1 MIIIGEK
8 INGTVEGVRS
18 AVLDKDAAYIGDL
31 AEQQVAAGADYID
44 VNVGTGIGDE
54 SEAMVWALGVIRDRT
69 GAPLCIDSSDPDVIA
84 AGIEVIGGERPF
96 INSVTGA
103 TASLEKVLPLAAK
116 FSSPLVALA
125 MDEAGIPSSAV
136 ERIEVIR
143 RVVAAAGEAGIPV
156 DKLFVDPLV
165 MPLSAD
171 FKQGRVTL
179 ETLRA
184 VKAEFEGINTI
195 MAVSNASFGIPIRSL
210 INRSMLTIAIYMG
223 LDAAII
229 DPADKNLRAAITSAV
244 VVSGGDQYCKDY
256 MKAYRA
262 GSLG

>member
-18 AVLDKDAAYIGDL
+18 AILDRDAAYIGDL
-31 AEQQVAAGADYID
+31 AEQQAAAGADHID

-69 GAPLCIDSSDPDVIA
+69 DAPLCIDSSDPDVIA
-84 AGIEVIGGERPF
+84 AGISVIGREGPF

-103 TASLEKVLPLAAK
+103 AASLEKVLPLAVDS
-116 FSSPLVALA
+116 SSPLVALA
-125 MDEAGIPSSAV
+125 MDEAGIPSSAD
-136 ERIEVIR
+136 ERLEVIR
-143 RVVAAAGEAGIPV
+143 RVVTAADAAGIAV
-156 DKLFVDPLV
+156 DRLYVDPLV

-184 VKAEFEGINTI
+184 VKAEFEGIKTI

-210 INRSMLTIAIYMG
+210 INRSMLTVAVYMG

-229 DPADKNLRAAITSAV
+229 DPTDNELRAAISAAV
-244 VVSGGDQYCKDY
+244 VVAGGDKYCKDY

-262 GSLG
+262 GSLR